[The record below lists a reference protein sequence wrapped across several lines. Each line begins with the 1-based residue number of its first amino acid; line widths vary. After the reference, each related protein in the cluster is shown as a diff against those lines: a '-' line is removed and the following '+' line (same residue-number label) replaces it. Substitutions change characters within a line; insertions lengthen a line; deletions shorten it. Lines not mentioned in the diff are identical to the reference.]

1 MLKEN
6 KKGKVVL
13 VLTGC
18 MRKQKG
24 QGSNADIIEM
34 LAKMEEIIKE
44 RNNQLRGQL

>member
-6 KKGKVVL
+6 NKGKVVR

-18 MRKQKG
+18 MSKQKA

-34 LAKMEEIIKE
+34 LAKMEERMKE
-44 RNNQLRGQL
+44 KNNQLRGQL